1 MLETK
6 TREQAKVGNKRK
18 GQKVNDVSEK
28 KSQKTLSLPKYIGLY

>member
-28 KSQKTLSLPKYIGLY
+28 KKPKYAIIAYISV